1 MYSLF
6 YAAELSGFMCD
17 CDPHAK
23 LRAKIRKIF
32 DICKFICRNMPL
44 YAEIG
49 RDRQRMKEYCRIR
62 SGGKKQS
69 QKRKRPLLA
78 VALRINL

>member
-44 YAEIG
+44 YAEID
-49 RDRQRMKEYCRIR
+49 RDRKRMKESFEQSEIRIHTDVQFW
-62 SGGKKQS
+62 SGSAK
-69 QKRKRPLLA
+69 
-78 VALRINL
+78 